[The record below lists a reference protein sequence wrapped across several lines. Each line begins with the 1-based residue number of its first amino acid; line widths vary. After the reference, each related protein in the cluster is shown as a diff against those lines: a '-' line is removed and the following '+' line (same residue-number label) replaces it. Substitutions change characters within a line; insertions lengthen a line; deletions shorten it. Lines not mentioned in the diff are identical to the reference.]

1 MIFSLAATALL
12 NAAAVQA
19 PISND
24 QLPNLFVSACL
35 DGSVRLSGGD
45 ATPIQFSE
53 LPVGLRSRL
62 GNPSLSKVWQLR
74 GADSSYLYLLDYA
87 GGRNP
92 KICGVAGKNL
102 ALRSASATVG
112 ARLSAHPAADFTS
125 RSTEWLDSRYR
136 ALATRAAGFT
146 ILQLNWLS
154 Q

>member
-1 MIFSLAATALL
+1 MIFSLAAATLL

-35 DGSVRLSGGD
+35 DGSVRLGATE

-53 LPVGLRSRL
+53 LPNGLRSRL
-62 GNPSLSKVWQLR
+62 GNPSSSKVWQLR
-74 GADSSYLYLLDYA
+74 GADKSYLYLLDYA
-87 GGRNP
+87 GTANP
-92 KICGVAGKNL
+92 KICGVAGQNL

-112 ARLSAHPAADFTS
+112 ARLSAQPAAESTS
-125 RSTEWLDSRYR
+125 KSTEWLDSRYR
-136 ALATRAAGFT
+136 ALATRAGGFT
-146 ILQLNWLS
+146 ILQLNWLG